1 MFWAKMHIFFNG
13 KKLKYFQQFLILL
26 FVTCV
31 TNRKTKNEFSCHI
44 HLNSFSNY
52 YFNYLRLMILYCLI
66 ILLYLYF
73 VVVEGPLDARS
84 LFLQKTVFCARRYLR
99 LTPHG
104 YLSTYDSCMLHSTQ
118 NTHNA
123 EIIIRIFI
131 PLTFLTLTKLLKQ
144 NEFDFR

>member
-1 MFWAKMHIFFNG
+1 
-13 KKLKYFQQFLILL
+13 
-26 FVTCV
+26 
-31 TNRKTKNEFSCHI
+31 
-44 HLNSFSNY
+44 
-52 YFNYLRLMILYCLI
+52 MILYCLI
-66 ILLYLYF
+66 ILLFLYF

-84 LFLQKTVFCARRYLR
+84 LFLQKTTLCARRYLR

-131 PLTFLTLTKLLKQ
+131 PLTFFNANKATKT
-144 NEFDFR
+144 R